1 MFTEDYQ
8 MEFMHQYH
16 EMFDV
21 LRKDYLAG
29 EMVWNFADFMTD
41 ECKFVSYFAIN
52 SFQKTGKAALTFNV
66 ILLKVYMRSIVYC
79 GGHVIFA

>member
-1 MFTEDYQ
+1 MPTFVFTEDYQ
-8 MEFMHQYH
+8 VEFMHQYH

-41 ECKFVSYFAIN
+41 QCK
-52 SFQKTGKAALTFNV
+52 
-66 ILLKVYMRSIVYC
+66 
-79 GGHVIFA
+79 

>member
-1 MFTEDYQ
+1 MSGKLTSKFDVKKIVLRPVVLQMPTFVFTEDYQ
-8 MEFMHQYH
+8 VEFMHQYH

-41 ECKFVSYFAIN
+41 QCK
-52 SFQKTGKAALTFNV
+52 
-66 ILLKVYMRSIVYC
+66 
-79 GGHVIFA
+79 